1 MIYIYMHSNASIYI
15 RTYVC
20 TNGLYICVYSQLKKK
35 QKKYFFATEEVELK
49 ENLHASSP
57 ISQKGIS

>member
-1 MIYIYMHSNASIYI
+1 MQVNTYVRMASI
-15 RTYVC
+15 
-20 TNGLYICVYSQLKKK
+20 YSQLKKK